1 MKAFLQCVPCIFS
14 QIARILCNFEPDIK
28 KREKIFRSI
37 LADFSK
43 QDFSKHTPPSLTRE
57 AHEIMKKEI
66 GRQDLYVKEKKE
78 CNEKALL
85 LFKDALNIYEKSA
98 NRLETAIKI
107 AIAGNLIDYG
117 ALSEF
122 DIQHVVDD
130 YTHRDFSIND
140 YPDFAA
146 ILEKSNKILYVL
158 DNAGEI
164 VFDKILVTELLNLD
178 KEVIATVKSQPILND
193 ALLDDAL
200 EVSMTKLVKVIP
212 SGSTTAGTVF
222 SEATPELREALDW
235 ADMIISKG
243 QGNFETLSEEKTAK
257 PLFYLLLSKCPHIS
271 KNLGIK
277 KFDLILMAN
286 WNYEKYLKTNC

>member
-14 QIARILCNFEPDIK
+14 QIARILCNFEPDAK
-28 KREKIFRSI
+28 KREKILKLI
-37 LADFSK
+37 LADFAG
-43 QDFSKHTPPSLTRE
+43 QNFSLHTPPSLTKE
-57 AHEIMKKEI
+57 AHEIMKKEM
-66 GRQDLYVKEKKE
+66 GKDDLYIKEKKE

-85 LFKDALNIYEKSA
+85 LYDDAFYIYRQSENK
-98 NRLETAIKI
+98 LETAIKI

-130 YTHRDFSIND
+130 YTHRSFAIND
-140 YPDFAA
+140 YQDFENT
-146 ILEKSNKILYVL
+146 LGKSKKILYIL

-164 VFDKILVTELLNLD
+164 VFDKILVTELLNQG
-178 KEVIATVKSQPILND
+178 KEIIAAVKSKPILND
-193 ALLDDAL
+193 ALLQDA
-200 EVSMTKLVKVIP
+200 EDVAMTKLVKVIK
-212 SGSTTAGTVF
+212 SGSTTAGTLF
-222 SEATPELREALDW
+222 NQATPELKEALIW

-243 QGNFETLSEEKTAK
+243 QGNFETLSEEKTDK

-277 KFDLILMAN
+277 KFDLILMAG
-286 WNYEKYLKTNC
+286 WKYEKYLKSAC